1 MNDIP
6 PIQWFPG
13 HMAKTRRLM
22 GESLKL
28 VDIVVELIDARIPRS
43 SRNPELDK
51 WVRGKPRLVVINKC
65 DTADKTITQ
74 KWLDW
79 FGQKEIP
86 AIAIDCKTRQG
97 IKGFIPAVRKVLAPE
112 LARRNEKGMS
122 GKPLRMMIVG
132 IPNVGKSSL
141 INTLAKSKRAKVEDR
156 PGVTRGRQWV
166 SLDNGV
172 DLLDMPGVLWPKFE
186 DPIVGEHLAFTGAVK
201 DDVLD
206 VEWLAMRL
214 LYLLNMDYHN
224 LLVQRYGL
232 GEDSVGMDGPGL
244 LSQVAKKRGMLLP
257 GGLPN
262 LERAAVTV
270 LDEFRGGKIGRIS
283 LESPDDTFAKF
294 KERAIP
300 DPMQEGQDMGE
311 EDDS

>member
-6 PIQWFPG
+6 SIQWFPG

-28 VDIVVELIDARIPRS
+28 VDIVVELIDARVPRS

-65 DTADKTITQ
+65 DTADDAVTQ

-79 FGQKEIP
+79 FSERDIP
-86 AIAIDCKTRQG
+86 AIAIDCKSKRG
-97 IKGFIPAVRKVLAPE
+97 VKGVIPAVRKVLAPE
-112 LARRNEKGMS
+112 LARRAGKGMS
-122 GKPLRMMIVG
+122 GKPLRMMVVG
-132 IPNVGKSSL
+132 IPNVGKSSF
-141 INTLAKSKRAKVEDR
+141 INTLAKSKRTKVEDR

-201 DDVLD
+201 DDVVD
-206 VEWLAMRL
+206 TEWLAMRL
-214 LYLLNMDYHN
+214 LFLLNMDYHN
-224 LLVQRYGL
+224 LLAQRYGI
-232 GEDSVGMDGPGL
+232 GEDTIGMDGPGL
-244 LSQVAKKRGMLLP
+244 LAQVAKRRGMLLP

-262 LERAAVTV
+262 GERAAAAV

-283 LESPDDTFAKF
+283 LEAPEDTFAKF

-300 DPMQEGQDMGE
+300 DPADAEG
-311 EDDS
+311 

>member
-97 IKGFIPAVRKVLAPE
+97 IKGFIPAARKVLAPE

>member
-28 VDIVVELIDARIPRS
+28 VDIVIELIDARVPRS

-51 WVRGKPRLVVINKC
+51 WVKGKPRLVVINKC

-79 FGQKEIP
+79 FSEKGIP
-86 AIAIDCKTRQG
+86 SIAVDCKTRQG
-97 IKGFIPAVRKVLAPE
+97 IKGVIPAVRKVLAPE
-112 LARRNEKGMS
+112 LARRNEKGLS
-122 GKPLRMMIVG
+122 GKPLRLMIVG

-166 SLDNGV
+166 SLENGV

-206 VEWLAMRL
+206 VEWLSMRL
-214 LYLLNMDYHN
+214 LYLLNMDYHS

-232 GEDSVGMDGPGL
+232 DEDSVGADGPAL
-244 LSQVAKKRGMLLP
+244 LAGVAKKRGMLLP
-257 GGLPN
+257 GGVPN

-283 LESPDDTFAKF
+283 LEAPDDTFAKF

-300 DPMQEGQDMGE
+300 APMQEEDTTGDRRGE
-311 EDDS
+311 